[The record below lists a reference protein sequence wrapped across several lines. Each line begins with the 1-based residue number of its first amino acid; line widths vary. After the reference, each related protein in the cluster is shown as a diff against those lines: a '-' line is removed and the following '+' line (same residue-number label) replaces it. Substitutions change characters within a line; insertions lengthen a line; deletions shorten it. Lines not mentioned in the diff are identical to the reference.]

1 MNAKLE
7 RIQQTIGGYATQPF
21 PIFLMRHFPGDDQ
34 RISDYAQAMIHFQEL
49 FDWDVLVIH
58 PPSSYAV
65 TDYGVQSVW
74 SGQLNGDRQL
84 TKHVIHRSLDWTEI
98 RNLDPQRGELG
109 KQLEV
114 TRQLVGH
121 FQGHVPI
128 LMSIYSPLSQAMR
141 LSGHATFVDHLR
153 TRPDRLKSCLNIL
166 TETTIN
172 YVIALRRLGIDGV
185 LYIVEYGDFGL
196 LAKAEYES
204 FGVPYDLKILGEL
217 EERTP
222 FNLLHL
228 RGNSPMFDVFKD
240 YPTQAIN
247 WNSHA
252 DKVDLV
258 QGKSLSLGAVCGG
271 ALTNG
276 LLFSTPSE
284 IRQQAVH
291 ALREVNRRR
300 IILTAEDAISVASPL
315 ANLKAFS
322 QLRHF
327 QE

>member
-1 MNAKLE
+1 MTAKLE
-7 RIQQTIGGYATQPF
+7 RLQQTVGGYATH
-21 PIFLMRHFPGDDQ
+21 PIPTFLMRHFPGDDQ
-34 RISDYAQAMIHFQEL
+34 RISDHVQALIHFQEL

-65 TDYGVQSVW
+65 ADYGVQSEW
-74 SGQLNGDRQL
+74 NGHHHGDRQL
-84 TKHVIHRSLDWTEI
+84 LKHIIQRSLDWTEI
-98 RNLDPQRGELG
+98 RNLDPERGELG

-114 TRQLVGH
+114 TRQLVEH
-121 FQGHVPI
+121 FKKSVPI
-128 LMSIYSPLSQAMR
+128 LVSIYSPLSQATR
-141 LSGHATFVDHLR
+141 LSGHATLLDHLR
-153 TRPDRLKSCLNIL
+153 TRPDRLKSCLNVL
-166 TETTIN
+166 TETTLN
-172 YVIALRRLGIDGV
+172 YVNVLRKLGVDGIV
-185 LYIVEYGDFGL
+185 YIVEYGDYGM
-196 LAKAEYES
+196 LAKGEYES
-204 FGVPYDLKILGEL
+204 FGVPYDLKILGEMV
-217 EERTP
+217 ERTP

-228 RGNSPMFDVFKD
+228 RGNSPMFDVFKN
-240 YPTQAIN
+240 YPTQATN
-247 WNSHA
+247 WNSQA

-271 ALTNG
+271 AQTNT

-284 IRQQAVH
+284 IRQQANH

-300 IILTAEDAISVASPL
+300 IILTAEDTVSIASPL